1 LTNVFGCGIVSN
13 NQKTEKEYIMTAP
26 AGTAGF
32 TTKESLVA
40 EQNHKTW
47 IQKIVSEYGSDFE
60 LRPFVT
66 ISELV
71 CGDENNPHAYL
82 TKAYRGLP
90 AGSSSVYEADGG
102 WIYYKGELIGVC
114 EHKYQDAYQ
123 NACERAG
130 KYVICMHRHAVFIS
144 VSGYGFSEEAM
155 TAKSTATAKFAAV
168 AENGHKRLGLERG
181 VGFSLNQDEKE
192 FKETFRDWFE
202 YLISKETD
210 YS

>member
-1 LTNVFGCGIVSN
+1 
-13 NQKTEKEYIMTAP
+13 MTAP
-26 AGTAGF
+26 KGTDAY
-32 TTKESLVA
+32 TTKESLIA

-47 IQKIVSEYGSDFE
+47 VQQIVSEYGSDFE
-60 LRPFVT
+60 LRPLVA

-71 CGDENNPHAYL
+71 CGDENNQYAYL
-82 TKAYRGLP
+82 KRRYKGFP

-114 EHKYQDAYQ
+114 EHKYQDADK

-144 VSGYGFSEEAM
+144 ASGYGFSEEAM
-155 TAKSTATAKFAAV
+155 TAKSTATAKFAAI
-168 AENGHKRLGLERG
+168 AKNGHKRLGLERG
-181 VGFSLNQDEKE
+181 VGFSLNESEEK
-192 FKETFRDWFE
+192 FKETFRYWFE
-202 YLISKETD
+202 YLISQETD